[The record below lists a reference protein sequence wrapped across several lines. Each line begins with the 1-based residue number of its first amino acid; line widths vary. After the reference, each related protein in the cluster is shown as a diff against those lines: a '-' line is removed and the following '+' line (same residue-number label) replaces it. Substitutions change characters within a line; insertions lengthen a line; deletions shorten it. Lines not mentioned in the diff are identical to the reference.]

1 MSNIDDVKNLY
12 EGIAAEAYKM
22 PDRVDPADIRKAQR
36 AKKVR
41 NLATDG
47 ATEGERAAAERK
59 TKGPKMFGEGKYS
72 NSETYVKG
80 TAPVRATYGGK
91 TESFPKETYK
101 KKSKKNV
108 TEDTCPV
115 CGFDPCQC
123 LEGTLVEK
131 KKDCVKADKKT
142 MHNCAKKVCS
152 EQWGVGECIYGQHAV
167 PDAEGNV
174 AWYDVLFEHGIEKG
188 VDISTL
194 EVLEEGHHNEHVE
207 HEGAELTEKKKDEAN
222 IGGGNLKKLA
232 KKATKRVDSNVDGTV
247 NSSDMKDSDVGE
259 FVPGPTGGKVKT
271 KARFENWRS
280 DMHPLVERTMTAK
293 DKKKEDRLK
302 DKYDDSEMK
311 QNMIDK
317 YGKEEGEK
325 IYYATIRKQA
335 MKEEID
341 KRRAPAELVSR
352 LSAKRE
358 GHMAQDGPNKA
369 AYDAKQRLL
378 AKSKAKRV
386 DEAKFFPNAE
396 DPFGATDRLKKVK
409 RPGTI
414 KNKGAGYKEGQS
426 LKHTILKK
434 EGRKGKEGI
443 ESAVTSQKDKLRQRG
458 RLAVPTPK
466 AVSDMRK
473 ASLEKSMSKKS
484 KTPDHET
491 TRAKLDK
498 SLKSKLGGDSKMQKA
513 ADDILSRAAKDSAV
527 GPESKAAAS
536 RVFSG
541 NISGKGEEKLVGG
554 GKQPTKRQRAK
565 LNMSRDLAKAGVSM
579 KKEPSKKVSR
589 KLENTTAGGPV
600 KVVKAAQDKNNSP
613 KKDKRSE
620 PKRKIKK
627 SLGEEYLAL
636 YGDVIAALLDSEY
649 AINEESA
656 NNLFDCMTEDALTV
670 ITEQYLE
677 EKARG
682 TRKKSTAHIYDMDET
697 LYGHDHSK
705 VRVHVN
711 DKSGKRIQ
719 SLSNQEFNTHKLDK
733 AKGHKYDFSEF
744 GSSKTFQKSAK
755 PLKKMI
761 KHMKRQKA
769 RGYDT
774 HIVTARSD
782 FDDKKHL
789 AKQLNKHGVDITPNK
804 KGTHTHLHRSGNEE
818 GDDVGK
824 KKQRVLSRLAKRHG
838 YKKIHMYDDAE
849 KVHKATHGKTPG
861 TKVKGHM
868 VKPNKKGEV
877 TSRPYKPT
885 KPGTGRNNNK

>member
-12 EGIAAEAYKM
+12 EGIAAEAFKM
-22 PDRVDPADIRKAQR
+22 PERVDPADIRKAQR

-123 LEGTLVEK
+123 LEGTLTEK

-167 PDAEGNV
+167 PDADGNV

-194 EVLEEGHHNEHVE
+194 EVLEEGSHNEHVE
-207 HEGAELTEKKKDEAN
+207 HEGAELTEKKDETN

-280 DMHPLVERTMTAK
+280 DMPPLVERTMTAK

-311 QNMIDK
+311 QNMIDR

-396 DPFGATDRLKKVK
+396 DPFGSTDKLKKVK

-414 KNKGAGYKEGQS
+414 KNKGAGYKEGQA
-426 LKHTILKK
+426 LKQTIMKK
-434 EGRKGKEGI
+434 EGRMGKVE
-443 ESAVTSQKDKLRQRG
+443 SQKDKLRKRG
-458 RLAVPTPK
+458 KLNIPSPK
-466 AVSDMRK
+466 DMTDRK
-473 ASLEKSMSKKS
+473 KQSLERILKAPDGTKIYTNMPKGG
-484 KTPDHET
+484 KTTPEQEVHKAET
-491 TRAKLDK
+491 KAKLEK
-498 SLKSKLGGDSKMQKA
+498 SLKSKMGGSDKMKKA
-513 ADDILSRAAKDSAV
+513 ASDIKTRAAKDSSV

-536 RVFSG
+536 RVLSG
-541 NISGKGEEKLVGG
+541 NISGKGEEQMVGSA
-554 GKQPTKRQRAK
+554 KKPSKAQRAK
-565 LNMSRDLAKAGVSM
+565 LNLSRDLAKDGVSTRSEPGGAR
-579 KKEPSKKVSR
+579 KKQ
-589 KLENTTAGGPV
+589 KLDDTTKGGPV
-600 KVVKAAQDKNNSP
+600 KV
-613 KKDKRSE
+613 
-620 PKRKIKK
+620 IKK
-627 SLGEEYLAL
+627 GKKLPEEYLAL
-636 YGDVIAALLDSEY
+636 YEDVIAALLDAEY
-649 AINEESA
+649 ALNEESA
-656 NNLFDCMTEDALTV
+656 SNLFDCMTYDALTA

-782 FDDKKHL
+782 FDDKHHL
-789 AKQLNKHGVDITPNK
+789 AKQLKKHGVDITPNK

-824 KKQRVLSRLAKRHG
+824 KKQRVLARLGKRHG

-849 KVHKATHGKTPG
+849 KVHKATHNKTPG
-861 TKVKGHM
+861 VKVKGHM

>member
-91 TESFPKETYK
+91 TESFPKETYN

-108 TEDTCPV
+108 TEDICPI
-115 CGFDPCQC
+115 CGFNPCQC
-123 LEGTLVEK
+123 LEGTLTEK

-174 AWYDVLFEHGIEKG
+174 AWYDVMFEHGIEKG

-194 EVLEEGHHNEHVE
+194 EVLEEGSHNEHVE
-207 HEGAELTEKKKDEAN
+207 HSAELTEKKKDEAN

-247 NSSDMKDSDVGE
+247 NSSDMSDSDVGE

-271 KARFENWRS
+271 KARFESWRS
-280 DMHPLVERTMTAK
+280 DMPSLVERTMTSK
-293 DKKKEDRLK
+293 DKAKESRLK
-302 DKYDDSEMK
+302 EKYDDSSMK
-311 QNMIDK
+311 ENMIK
-317 YGKEEGEK
+317 QYGEEEGEK
-325 IYYATIRKQA
+325 IYYAKIRKMA
-335 MKEEID
+335 MEAKENALQ
-341 KRRAPAELVSR
+341 KRARKNKEALDTGFMNLSDDERKKETER
-352 LSAKRE
+352 LGKKHGRP
-358 GHMAQDGPNKA
+358 D
-369 AYDAKQRLL
+369 Y
-378 AKSKAKRV
+378 V

-396 DPFGATDRLKKVK
+396 DPFGSTDRLKKTK
-409 RPGTI
+409 RPSTI
-414 KNKGAGYKEGQS
+414 KNKGAGYKEGQA
-426 LKHTILKK
+426 LKQTIMKK
-434 EGRKGKEGI
+434 EGRMGKEDI
-443 ESAVTSQKDKLRQRG
+443 KSAVTSQKDKLRARG
-458 RLAVPTPK
+458 KLNIPSPK
-466 AVSDMRK
+466 DMSNKRK
-473 ASLEKSMSKKS
+473 ASLEKSMGKTS

-491 TRAKLDK
+491 NRAALNK
-498 SLKSKLGGDSKMQKA
+498 SLKAKMGGDSKMQKA

-541 NISGKGEEKLVGG
+541 NLSGKGEEKLVGG
-554 GKQPTKRQRAK
+554 GKKPTKRQRAK

-733 AKGHKYDFSEF
+733 DKGHKYDFSEF

-838 YKKIHMYDDAE
+838 YKKVHMYDDAE

>member
-22 PDRVDPADIRKAQR
+22 PDRVDPSDIRKAQR
-36 AKKVR
+36 ARKVR

-59 TKGPKMFGEGKYS
+59 TKGPKLMG
-72 NSETYVKG
+72 
-80 TAPVRATYGGK
+80 
-91 TESFPKETYK
+91 
-101 KKSKKNV
+101 
-108 TEDTCPV
+108 EDTCPV

-123 LEGTLVEK
+123 LEGTLSEK

-194 EVLEEGHHNEHVE
+194 EVLEEGSHNEHVE

-280 DMHPLVERTMTAK
+280 DMPPLVERTMTAK

-341 KRRAPAELVSR
+341 KRRAPAELVAR

-396 DPFGATDRLKKVK
+396 DPFGSTDRLKKVK
-409 RPGTI
+409 RPSTI
-414 KNKGAGYKEGQS
+414 KNKGAGYKEGQA
-426 LKHTILKK
+426 LKQTIMKK
-434 EGRKGKEGI
+434 EGRMGKEGI
-443 ESAVTSQKDKLRQRG
+443 KSAVTSQKDKLRARG
-458 RLAVPTPK
+458 KLNIPTPK
-466 AVSDMRK
+466 DMSDKRK
-473 ASLEKSMSKKS
+473 ASLEKSMSKKA
-484 KTPDHET
+484 KTPDHESK
-491 TRAKLDK
+491 RAALDK
-498 SLKSKLGGDSKMQKA
+498 SLKAKMGGDSKMQKA

-541 NISGKGEEKLVGG
+541 NLSGKGEEKLVGA

-579 KKEPSKKVSR
+579 KKEPSKKVSV
-589 KLENTTAGGPV
+589 KLGNTTAGGPV

-682 TRKKSTAHIYDMDET
+682 KRKKSTAHIYDMDET